1 MAKIPKKTPTGERKR
16 LPVSVPRLQAA
27 IRSLDQR
34 ILQLLNE
41 RAACVKTLGE
51 LRLAEGKPDV
61 QLADEDRQLSDVAE
75 NAKGPLGSNAIHN
88 IFREII
94 SGCRSLVKPVRV
106 AYLGPQYTYSHLA
119 ALHRFGLQVEY
130 VPVGTIAAV
139 FEEVL
144 RGHSQFGLVPLENST
159 DGRIADTLDM
169 FTRQPARICGQVE
182 LEIHHAL
189 LARCPRTEIREVY
202 SRPQALSQCRNWLS
216 KHLPAARLVEVTS
229 TSTAAQLAL
238 EKPGAAAIAAV
249 QAGTHYG
256 LDIIAENIEDNAGNT
271 TRFAIIGGSASPRTG
286 NDKTAIMF
294 QLEHRPG
301 TLAEAMSIF
310 KKNKLNL
317 TWIESFPVPGSRG
330 AYYFFV
336 ELEGHESELRVRRAI
351 AALQRKSLRLELL
364 GSYPAVSPVA
374 G

>member
-1 MAKIPKKTPTGERKR
+1 MAKVPRKTTPGEKKR
-16 LPVSVPRLQAA
+16 LPVSIPRLQAA
-27 IRSLDQR
+27 IRALDQK
-34 ILQLLNE
+34 ILLLLNQ
-41 RAACVKTLGE
+41 RAAYVKSLGE

-61 QLADEDRQLSDVAE
+61 QLADEDRQLSDVA
-75 NAKGPLGSNAIHN
+75 ASSKGPLGSDSIHN

-94 SGCRSLVKPVRV
+94 SGCRSLVRSLRV

-119 ALHRFGLQVEY
+119 ALHRFGSQVEY

-169 FTRQPARICGQVE
+169 FSRHPTRICGQVE

-229 TSTAAQLAL
+229 TSTAAQLAM

-249 QAGTHYG
+249 QAGIHYG
-256 LDIIAENIEDNAGNT
+256 LDVIAENIEDNVGNT
-271 TRFAIIGGSASPRTG
+271 TRFAIIGGTASPRTG

-301 TLAEAMSIF
+301 TLAEAMNIF

-317 TWIESFPVPGSRG
+317 TWIESFPVPGARG

-364 GSYPAVSPVA
+364 GSYPAVSPVV

>member
-1 MAKIPKKTPTGERKR
+1 MAKVPRKTPTGEKKR

-27 IRSLDQR
+27 IRSLDQK
-34 ILQLLNE
+34 ILQFLNQ
-41 RAACVKTLGE
+41 RATYVKHLSE

-75 NAKGPLGSNAIHN
+75 HAKGLLGSTAIHN

-94 SGCRSLVKPVRV
+94 GGCRSLVRPLRV

-119 ALHRFGLQVEY
+119 ALHRFGSQVEY

-169 FTRQPARICGQVE
+169 FSRQPTRICGQVE

-249 QAGTHYG
+249 QAGVHYG
-256 LDIIAENIEDNAGNT
+256 LNIIAENIEDNSGNT
-271 TRFAIIGGSASPRTG
+271 TRFAIIGGTASPRTG

-336 ELEGHESELRVRRAI
+336 ELEGHESELRVRKAI
-351 AALQRKSLRLELL
+351 AALQRKTLRLELL
-364 GSYPAVSPVA
+364 GSYPAVSPVV